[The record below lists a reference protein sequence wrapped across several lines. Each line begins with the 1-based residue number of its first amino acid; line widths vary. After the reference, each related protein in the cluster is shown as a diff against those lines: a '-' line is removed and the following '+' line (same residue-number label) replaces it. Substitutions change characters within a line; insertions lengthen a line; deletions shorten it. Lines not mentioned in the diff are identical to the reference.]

1 MRYPGGKGGAGVYQR
16 IINLMPPHR
25 VFIEPFVGG
34 GNIILNKQPA
44 EVSIVIDLDVG
55 QIERLTPI
63 LPPAVTAICADAV
76 PWLKTYPWQ
85 GDELVYCDPPYVM
98 AARSGRRLYKHEM
111 TDAQHLELVS
121 VLSSI
126 PASVMLSGY
135 RNGIYDELVSQWRR
149 VDFPAMTQ
157 GGVKIESIWMN
168 YDPPALP
175 AELTYLG
182 DNFRERERIKRKK
195 ARWGAKLA
203 KLPLGEQAAIMD
215 ILCGIMSPELTIRP
229 TAAGACIVV
238 SDMAGP
244 PLVTDNAVGLSV
256 AW

>member
-16 IINLMPPHR
+16 IINLMPSHR
-25 VFIEPFVGG
+25 VYIEPFVGG

-44 EVSIVIDLDVG
+44 ETSIVIDLDAG
-55 QIERLTPI
+55 QLERLTP
-63 LPPAVTAICADAV
+63 LLTSSVTSICEDAV
-76 PWLKTYPWQ
+76 PWLKAYPWQ

-111 TDAQHLELVS
+111 TDAQHRELVS
-121 VLSSI
+121 VLSAI

-135 RNGIYDELVSQWRR
+135 QNDLYDELVSQWRR
-149 VDFPAMTQ
+149 VDFPAMTH

-168 YDPPALP
+168 YDPPAVP

-203 KLPLGEQAAIMD
+203 KLPKAEQAAIMD
-215 ILCGIMSPELTIRP
+215 VLRGIISPAELTIKS
-229 TAAGACIVV
+229 TAGGSCIVV
-238 SDMAGP
+238 SD
-244 PLVTDNAVGLSV
+244 VGGT
-256 AW
+256 AFGF